1 MLWPLVFSWSC
12 QEIHVIEVEATVK
25 GNTFEK
31 PSQAFLCEVVVR
43 DLVATVRD
51 GFKKVFKVT
60 ARLDMVCKYGIN
72 A

>member
-43 DLVATVRD
+43 DLVATLRE
-51 GFKKVFKVT
+51 GFNKVFKHPVK
-60 ARLDMVCKYGIN
+60 LDMI
-72 A
+72 